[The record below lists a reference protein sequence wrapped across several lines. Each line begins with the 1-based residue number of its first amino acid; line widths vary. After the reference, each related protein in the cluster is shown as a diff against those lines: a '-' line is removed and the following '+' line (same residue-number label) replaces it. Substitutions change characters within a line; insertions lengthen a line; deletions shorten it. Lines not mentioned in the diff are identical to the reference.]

1 MSKVFGSILFKS
13 STFTHLLI
21 SLQLFVTSRTLTTNE
36 QVESDT
42 VSVHSFM
49 IKFCQQGL
57 REMNW
62 SSKENLKID
71 SFAVLVL

>member
-21 SLQLFVTSRTLTTNE
+21 SLRLFLTSRTLTTDE
-36 QVESDT
+36 QVESDI
-42 VSVHSFM
+42 VHSFI

-57 REMNW
+57 REMIW
-62 SSKENLKID
+62 SSKEKEKID
-71 SFAVLVL
+71 SFAVLIL

>member
-21 SLQLFVTSRTLTTNE
+21 SLQLFLTSRTLTTDE

-42 VSVHSFM
+42 VSVHSFI
-49 IKFCQQGL
+49 IKFCQGL

-71 SFAVLVL
+71 SFAVLIL